1 MPRNKLIQIK
11 VSQQEYKLIV
21 ANRNAKGFLNTSQF
35 FRDLALNSGFSL
47 SAEQKLNEIYKKIVG
62 G

>member
-1 MPRNKLIQIK
+1 MAKTKLIQVR
-11 VSQQEYKLIV
+11 VSEQQFKLIC
-21 ANRNAKGFLNTSQF
+21 ANRDSRGYSNSSSFI
-35 FRDLALNSGFSL
+35 RDLALNSGFSL